1 MSKMY
6 FLKIAKMVAKLLRLN
21 VSMHRHE
28 KSIDRVFKGLR

>member
-6 FLKIAKMVAKLLRLN
+6 FLKIAEMVAKLLRLN

-28 KSIDRVFKGLR
+28 NSIDKVFKGLR